1 MKLHTC
7 LLTDND
13 CYRAGVRMVP
23 RGVMVHSTG
32 ANNPNLRRYVQ
43 PDDGL
48 LGKNTYH
55 NDWNRKGVGACVHA
69 FVGRLADGSV
79 ASYQTLPWDMRGW
92 HCGRSGND
100 THIAFE
106 ICEDGLEDTAYF
118 EQVYRE
124 AVELTAYLC
133 GLYGLDPLGD
143 GIVLSHS
150 EGSRRGIA
158 SDHSDVEHW
167 FSRFGRTMDDFRR
180 DVKEE
185 MEKDMTQQDF
195 DDMMNV
201 WLEKPENREKIAACA
216 PCGGATSGGAAGDEA
231 EKSRY
236 YKKDGIHFVDIAPG
250 KFHIRVWN
258 QPKKTTEIRDYF
270 NLGFFGILKGGATIP
285 VGNLCAD
292 GEVITEASNQE
303 SWLSSHGRK
312 MTTLCVFDDGT
323 VKVMKTDTIS
333 GLKGLQSAVSGI
345 PVVLGGEDVSW
356 SKDCKPEGYT
366 GGECYATWHGFLGSL
381 RDGSLKYFAM
391 KTKTGNCIQSSEVWN
406 KIRGYGFD
414 DVIMLDGGGSFVLD
428 NGGRNVA
435 VTSENRRIHSV
446 GLY

>member
-1 MKLHTC
+1 MKLWLDPGHGTQTTYFDTGAVGPYGTREC
-7 LLTDND
+7 DVALSVAEALRSQLALAGHEVKVTDQRNMVIAD
-13 CYRAGVRMVP
+13 RCKQANAWGADLFLSLHCNAANGKARGATAFVRKSDSVSKEIAGSIMDSYLAATGITD
-23 RGVMVHSTG
+23 RGVKVDVD
-32 ANNPNLRRYVQ
+32 A
-43 PDDGL
+43 
-48 LGKNTYH
+48 LGKSLGVLRQTDMPALLLELDFIDNTQ
-55 NDWNRKGVGACVHA
+55 GELMLSSPL
-69 FVGRLADGSV
+69 FVEV
-79 ASYQTLPWDMRGW
+79 AAKAIYEG
-92 HCGRSGND
+92 
-100 THIAFE
+100 IE
-106 ICEDGLEDTAYF
+106 
-118 EQVYRE
+118 E
-124 AVELTAYLC
+124 A
-133 GLYGLDPLGD
+133 
-143 GIVLSHS
+143 
-150 EGSRRGIA
+150 
-158 SDHSDVEHW
+158 
-167 FSRFGRTMDDFRR
+167 
-180 DVKEE
+180 
-185 MEKDMTQQDF
+185 MT
-195 DDMMNV
+195 
-201 WLEKPENREKIAACA
+201 
-216 PCGGATSGGAAGDEA
+216 

-236 YKKDGIHFVDIAPG
+236 YVKGGIHFVDIAPG
-250 KFHIRVWN
+250 KFHIKVWDAA
-258 QPKKTTEIRDYF
+258 KKTTKIRDYF

-356 SKDCKPEGYT
+356 KNDCKPEGYT

-406 KIRGYGFD
+406 KIKGYGFD

>member
-1 MKLHTC
+1 MKIWLDPGHGTQTTYFDTGAVGRYGTREC
-7 LLTDND
+7 DAALSVAEALRSQLEQAGHEVKVTDQRNMVIAD
-13 CYRAGVRMVP
+13 RCKQANAWGADLFVSIHCNAANGKARGATAFVRKSDSVSKEIAGSIMDSYLAATGITD
-23 RGVMVHSTG
+23 RGVKVDVD
-32 ANNPNLRRYVQ
+32 A
-43 PDDGL
+43 
-48 LGKNTYH
+48 LGKSLGVLRQTDMPALLLELDFIDNTQ
-55 NDWNRKGVGACVHA
+55 GELMLSSPL
-69 FVGRLADGSV
+69 FVEV
-79 ASYQTLPWDMRGW
+79 AAKAIYEG
-92 HCGRSGND
+92 
-100 THIAFE
+100 IE
-106 ICEDGLEDTAYF
+106 
-118 EQVYRE
+118 E
-124 AVELTAYLC
+124 A
-133 GLYGLDPLGD
+133 
-143 GIVLSHS
+143 
-150 EGSRRGIA
+150 
-158 SDHSDVEHW
+158 
-167 FSRFGRTMDDFRR
+167 
-180 DVKEE
+180 
-185 MEKDMTQQDF
+185 MT
-195 DDMMNV
+195 
-201 WLEKPENREKIAACA
+201 
-216 PCGGATSGGAAGDEA
+216 

-236 YKKDGIHFVDIAPG
+236 YVKGGIHFVDIAPG
-250 KFHIRVWN
+250 KFHIKVWDAA
-258 QPKKTTEIRDYF
+258 KKTTKIRDYF

-356 SKDCKPEGYT
+356 KNDCKPEGYT

-406 KIRGYGFD
+406 KIKGYGFD

-428 NGGRNVA
+428 NGGKNVA